1 VSAAAAKPGILRAAL
16 PLLAALAL
24 LSPAAP
30 RASAQDARKKQEI
43 VFPELPALTVD
54 DAPFDIAAKATSGL
68 PVALELVAGPAKL
81 EGRTVTLTGQP
92 GLVIIRATQGGND
105 AFLPAVQA
113 ERAFAVK
120 ARPSAPAILLQPA
133 GVRAAIGEIIALSV
147 QASGE
152 PAPSLQWR
160 KNGVPVTGATDS
172 RFTIA
177 SAGPADAG
185 AYDVVASNPLGSA
198 TSERAQVT
206 VGRRPQTISFQA
218 PANATSGQP
227 VPLNATA
234 SSGLPVRLDIVSGTA
249 VLNGSTMTSQGG
261 TVGVQASQ
269 QGDATYEAAA
279 PVTRTVVI
287 GPGPNGQHNP

>member
-177 SAGPADAG
+177 SAAPADAG